1 MARPDFRSQ
10 AAARLAAERTE
21 HTPALLDLLR
31 PGAPGSVTQ
40 IHHID
45 VERISAAPDQ
55 PRRHFDPDALQD
67 LAASIRE
74 HGILQPVLVRP
85 SGDGH
90 FQLVAGERRWR
101 AARIAGLREVPAIVG
116 HIDDEAALEIAIIEN
131 LQREDI
137 SPLEE
142 AALFERLTTQ
152 HGYSLRKLAQKLGK
166 DKGYVENRLRL
177 VGAPPEVRELVA
189 TRRDTLSAAYELM
202 KVTDPGVRRALAAEV
217 AVGELSLARLRRRIA
232 ELPTQEEEPPVAGME
247 WLTDTPGSGPAESVA
262 ADLRDDAI
270 LFRLE
275 PEPELEWVQQM
286 VEPAEAE
293 VMTDAVPSQVTV
305 AVAVEPQLAAIAVEP
320 ETTAADEAAA
330 PTAPVDIDLAARQL
344 AQAIDELVAA
354 LLGPEALATA
364 SSAERQRFAKYL
376 TINKIKLENAIAVV
390 RVGGEREVF
399 GIRGPRR

>member
-247 WLTDTPGSGPAESVA
+247 WLTDTPGSGPPESVA
-262 ADLRDDAI
+262 ADLRDDAS

-275 PEPELEWVQQM
+275 PEPELEWVQPM
-286 VEPAEAE
+286 V
-293 VMTDAVPSQVTV
+293 V

-399 GIRGPRR
+399 GIPRSQALTRRPERAARMTGG